1 MHVGINAHLLS
12 SQANYRAAGIHNVI
26 HNLLRHLP
34 AVAPDGWHFTA
45 LVGANQR
52 AHYDGITMRHAR
64 LDTEHPMR
72 RIVWEQVLQPHQLL
86 AFDLYHATAF
96 VAPAILLS
104 KSVVMVH
111 DLSFIRYPQ
120 AMPASRRLY
129 LRWLTALSCARAKRV
144 IANSHSTA
152 HDTSTLLG
160 VPAGKIDV
168 TPLGYDDSTH
178 YPRPNVDIE
187 AFKQAKGLPSR
198 FWLFIGTIEPRK
210 NLPVLLE
217 AYARLPRN
225 ERLPLLLGGDAGW
238 GIDAVQE
245 AIARHQLG
253 DSVRLLGFI
262 PSDELPLWYNSAEAF
277 LYPSVFEGFGL
288 PVLEA
293 MACGTPVLTSNVSSL
308 PEVAQGA
315 GLCLPPKDVE
325 AWAQALHHIAH
336 DGAWREQARANGLAQ
351 ARGFQWHITAEL
363 TIKSYQKA
371 LKA

>member
-1 MHVGINAHLLS
+1 MHIGINAHLLS
-12 SQANYRAAGIHNVI
+12 SQASYRAAGIHNVI

-34 AVAPDGWHFTA
+34 AVAPEGWRFTA
-45 LVGANQR
+45 LVGAKQHAR
-52 AHYDGITMRHAR
+52 YDGVAMRRAR
-64 LDTEHPMR
+64 LDTEHPAR
-72 RIVWEQVLQPHQLL
+72 RILWEQVLQPPQLL
-86 AFDLYHATAF
+86 EFDLYHATAF
-96 VAPAILLS
+96 VAPALLLS

-129 LRWLTALSCARAKRV
+129 LRWLTALSCARAQRV

-152 HDTSTLLG
+152 HDTSSLLG
-160 VPAGKIDV
+160 VPADKIDV
-168 TPLGYDDSTH
+168 TPLGYDDSAH
-178 YPRPNVDIE
+178 YPRPIAEIE
-187 AFKQAKGLPSR
+187 AFKQAKGLPAR
-198 FWLFIGTIEPRK
+198 FWLFVGTIEPRK

-217 AYARLPRN
+217 AYARLPRT
-225 ERLPLLLGGDAGW
+225 ERLPLLLGGGAGW
-238 GIDAVQE
+238 GRDAVNE

-315 GLCLPPKDVE
+315 GLCLPAKDVE
-325 AWAQALHHIAH
+325 AWAQALHHIAQ
-336 DGAWREQARANGLAQ
+336 DSVWRETARANGLAQ
-351 ARGFQWHITAEL
+351 AQRFHWRTTAEL
-363 TIKSYQKA
+363 TIQSYQKA